1 MERLF
6 IIVLTLLSSAVSLR
20 AQITVEECMRLACDN
35 YPQIKELDLITA
47 SEKYDLDNASMSWV
61 PQFSVSG
68 KAAWQSEVVEMP
80 FEIPGY
86 DFNMPNDQYSVTGDI
101 TQQIWDGG
109 AVKSNKMLIKSEA
122 EVKRSQVEVSVYSV
136 RSRVQNVFL
145 GILLLDEQIKQNSLL
160 EESLRRNLKEV
171 LALMESGM
179 AESSDRDIVQVNILN
194 CEQQKTELQYD
205 RSAYVR
211 MLGLLT
217 GRDMT
222 GEEFVVPSDI
232 QDVDP
237 GIIRRPELDLYAAQ
251 LKQNSAQKLL
261 LDSYI
266 SPKFNLSLQGGYGR
280 PGLNMLKNGFEPFFV
295 AGLKMQWNFGALYT
309 RKNDLKKIDAA
320 VRNVEL
326 ERSAFLLNTSIDAV
340 DKQSEI
346 DKAREAIMRD
356 DEIIRLRESIR
367 QAGEEQYRNG
377 TIKMTEL
384 MDMIDDEH
392 DARLAKSVH
401 NVKLLLAIYDLK
413 NTLGQ

>member
-68 KAAWQSEVVEMP
+68 KASWQSEVVEMP

-86 DFNMPNDQYSVTGDI
+86 DFNLPNDQYSVTGDI

-109 AVKSNKMLIKSEA
+109 AVKSNRMLIKSEA

-160 EESLRRNLKEV
+160 EESLRRNLNEV

-205 RSAYVR
+205 RNAYVR

-217 GRDMT
+217 GRDMSR
-222 GEEFVVPSDI
+222 EEFVVPSDI
-232 QDVDP
+232 QDIDP

-261 LDSYI
+261 LDSYM